1 MVLVC
6 ATNPNTYSRLIY
18 AGFELAKL
26 QHLPLKVI
34 CVRPRNDT
42 EWLAGKESESLFNL
56 SANLGAELI
65 VLFHDSASEAVDHY
79 IQHQDVSFIL
89 VGLPPEVGQ
98 SVFISQLEDH
108 FPELPIIT
116 IDDHGLLQPVPA
128 TCDESS
134 ECFSHIL
141 H

>member
-6 ATNPNTYSRLIY
+6 ANNPETYSRLIY
-18 AGFELAKL
+18 AGFELANL
-26 QHLPLKVI
+26 QHMPLKVI
-34 CVRPRNDT
+34 CVRPKNDT
-42 EWLAGKESESLFNL
+42 EWLMGKESESLFNL

-79 IQHQDVSFIL
+79 LMHQEASFIL

-98 SVFISQLEDH
+98 SVFIAELENH

-116 IDDHGLLQPVPA
+116 IDERGLLQPVPA
-128 TCDESS
+128 TCDSTI
-134 ECFSHIL
+134 C
-141 H
+141 